1 MTYILGEKNSI
12 LQYIFNF
19 YKIIIFI
26 FSSKNILL
34 FFYNLIT
41 NMQRCIY
48 LISYTL
54 ILKLIIYLIV
64 SIFLI
69 CKLIKFDFNAR
80 INKNGNSIIIL
91 VLLLSL
97 ARLFCY
103 YFIAKIT
110 RETCVSNYE
119 WSLRAEQWFNFM

>member
-1 MTYILGEKNSI
+1 
-12 LQYIFNF
+12 
-19 YKIIIFI
+19 
-26 FSSKNILL
+26 
-34 FFYNLIT
+34 
-41 NMQRCIY
+41 MQRCIY

-64 SIFLI
+64 SILIFLI
-69 CKLIKFDFNAR
+69 CKLIKLDFNAR

-119 WSLRAEQWFNFM
+119 